1 MLKIQKIEWL
11 FYISI
16 YIMGFI
22 ITIICY
28 KILNDITFIYGYLI
42 SSIFVFF
49 SMSFGWHF
57 NMKHKCYLFQTSWK
71 KIKYRYIVANALKY
85 VPLILNLLLCILV
98 NYFKI
103 DSISVYGL
111 LVGAIITFVV
121 IVTSDFFKFRIIRNY
136 ESLKKEKEV

>member
-11 FYISI
+11 FYIFI

-49 SMSFGWHF
+49 SMLFGWYF
-57 NMKHKCYLFQTSWK
+57 NIKHKCYLFQTSWK
-71 KIKYRYIVANALKY
+71 KIKYRYIVTNALKY